1 MKLKEYFKKYTKQS
15 KKGFT
20 LVEVIT
26 VVIIMSILSTASVS
40 VVLAIRDTVR
50 DTGEL
55 TTDQHR
61 ADQIEQFLRNE
72 FQTASKIDVYELEAF
87 QPKGY
92 TGAKDDEF
100 MFYNPA
106 TQQLVFTECRE
117 ETTPSGPVLK
127 WKEKFF
133 ITEVK
138 DVVIDISPVN
148 YDSGATGD
156 IPYKMIYK
164 IKTKSYVYS
173 GGIVIG
179 NSYLGDDGVF
189 TNAPDALVRLNT
201 DVSSTNNAACQIH
214 WHKEKN
220 TEDPDDV
227 FDQGIDFAKLQNGGC
242 ILFHNE
248 GTQILPSPTT

>member
-1 MKLKEYFKKYTKQS
+1 MNLKEYFKKYTKQS

-40 VVLAIRDTVR
+40 VLLAIRDTVR
-50 DTGEL
+50 DTSDL

-72 FQTASKIDVYELEAF
+72 FQTASKVDVYELEAY

-92 TGAKDDEF
+92 TPVKDDEF
-100 MFYNPA
+100 MFYNPE
-106 TQQLVFTECRE
+106 TQQLVFSQCRE
-117 ETTPSGPVLK
+117 KTTPSGTVLE
-127 WKEKFF
+127 WKDKFF

-148 YDSGATGD
+148 YDSAAAGN

-164 IKTKSYVYS
+164 IKTKNYDYS

-189 TNAPDALVRLNT
+189 TNAGAALVRLNT
-201 DVSSTNNAACQIH
+201 DVNSTNSDACQIH

-227 FDQGIDFAKLQNGGC
+227 YDQGIDFNKLQNGGA

-248 GTQILPSPTT
+248 GTQIISTPTT